1 MRPQSIATLCSHSG
15 FAKPAQ
21 LCPLDHLSG
30 RAQSAD
36 MSKAQ
41 RHLKWAVYV
50 ATLALVSFGC
60 TPNVT
65 PAASFSPSASVI
77 AYSPEPPRP
86 SLFPSPLTP
95 TAQPSPTP
103 EPPEP
108 APLEDSQLKISLRFR
123 CRGGYQDV
131 YATITNNSPFAS
143 GLIYFYTKSWVRTYV
158 RLGRNT
164 TKAFWTEDWV
174 QRALALWVRVEGRA
188 IPPGSKATYSFT
200 VTGKYPEQGGNP
212 LVAILV
218 GDEDW
223 IYTESLKFD
232 NTCKPG
238 E

>member
-1 MRPQSIATLCSHSG
+1 
-15 FAKPAQ
+15 
-21 LCPLDHLSG
+21 
-30 RAQSAD
+30 

-50 ATLALVSFGC
+50 VTLALVSFGC
-60 TPNVT
+60 TPNAT
-65 PAASFSPSASVI
+65 PAASSSPSPSVI
-77 AYSPEPPRP
+77 AYSPKPP
-86 SLFPSPLTP
+86 
-95 TAQPSPTP
+95 QPSPTP
-103 EPPEP
+103 EPPVP

-123 CRGGYQDV
+123 CRGGYEDV
-131 YATITNNSPFAS
+131 YATIMNNSPFAS

-158 RLGRNT
+158 RLGKNT

-223 IYTESLKFD
+223 IYTEELKYD
-232 NTCKPG
+232 STC
-238 E
+238 